1 MIVEPNTD
9 RIIPRRRAL
18 LLAGV
23 GLGSLGLAACGGN
36 SSSNETSGKD
46 NSSSSSAS
54 ETPQDSNSTTP
65 SASGEAST
73 SSASEGA
80 TATPDPNFSK
90 GYSGGEKAPEGE
102 YREADLQGPAQN
114 VPKPAMPEDGYKLA
128 TVEGLEKS
136 VHAWVNWKNYGIQT
150 GDYSIARQFV
160 STQFTEET
168 EYMDTITK
176 LYERGG
182 WVKGGVAYFE
192 FHGEPIIKD
201 DGVYQWEFYRLWKEI
216 MQIEPNGRYRKSKNT
231 PSTNNLYWLQAK
243 NDGNG
248 WKILSIKGA

>member
-1 MIVEPNTD
+1 MVEPNTD
-9 RIIPRRRAL
+9 RIVPRRRAL

-23 GLGSLGLAACGGN
+23 GLGSLGLASCGGN
-36 SSSNETSGKD
+36 SSSNEASGKD
-46 NSSSSSAS
+46 NNSSNAAS
-54 ETPQDSNSTTP
+54 ETPQDSGSATS

-90 GYSGGEKAPEGE
+90 GYSGGGKAPDGE

-114 VPKPAMPEDGYKLA
+114 VPKPVMPEDGYKLA

-150 GDYSIARQFV
+150 GDYTIARQFV
-160 STQFTEET
+160 SAQFTEET

-243 NDGNG
+243 NDGSS

>member
-1 MIVEPNTD
+1 
-9 RIIPRRRAL
+9 
-18 LLAGV
+18 
-23 GLGSLGLAACGGN
+23 
-36 SSSNETSGKD
+36 
-46 NSSSSSAS
+46 
-54 ETPQDSNSTTP
+54 
-65 SASGEAST
+65 
-73 SSASEGA
+73 
-80 TATPDPNFSK
+80 
-90 GYSGGEKAPEGE
+90 
-102 YREADLQGPAQN
+102 
-114 VPKPAMPEDGYKLA
+114 MPEDGYKLA

-150 GDYSIARQFV
+150 GDYTIARQFV
-160 STQFTEET
+160 SAQFTEET

-231 PSTNNLYWLQAK
+231 PTTNNLYWLQAK
-243 NDGNG
+243 NDGSS

>member
-1 MIVEPNTD
+1 MVESNTD
-9 RIIPRRRAL
+9 RVVPRRRAL

-23 GLGSLGLAACGGN
+23 GLGSLGLAACGGGN
-36 SSSNETSGKD
+36 KAAEQES
-46 NSSSSSAS
+46 SSSSSAS
-54 ETPQDSNSTTP
+54 ETPQDSGSATS
-65 SASGEAST
+65 SASGEASN
-73 SSASEGA
+73 
-80 TATPDPNFSK
+80 TPDPNFSK
-90 GYSGGEKAPEGE
+90 GYSGGGKAPDGE

-114 VPKPAMPEDGYKLA
+114 VPKPVMPEDGYKLA

-150 GDYSIARQFV
+150 GDYTIARQFV
-160 STQFTEET
+160 SAQFTEET

-176 LYERGG
+176 LYERGV

-243 NDGNG
+243 NDGSS